1 MVSRA
6 ARTSRSIARVVRE
19 PRVWRRKRSRA
30 GSPEACLDAQG
41 EPVQVF
47 RMNLAIRALM
57 NQIEELARARGF
69 DRARVLHKVNRRGEL
84 VIGLLLP
91 PRRLD
96 EWGEPPPRSRDEKRA
111 SREKR

>member
-6 ARTSRSIARVVRE
+6 RRGQYRTGRL
-19 PRVWRRKRSRA
+19 A
-30 GSPEACLDAQG
+30 GRPASNLGSAGACLDASR
-41 EPVQVF
+41 EPGHVF

-69 DRARVLHKVNRRGEL
+69 EHARVLHKVNRHGEL

-91 PRRLD
+91 PRKLD
-96 EWGEPPPRSRDEKRA
+96 EWGEAPPRSRDEKRA

>member
-1 MVSRA
+1 
-6 ARTSRSIARVVRE
+6 
-19 PRVWRRKRSRA
+19 
-30 GSPEACLDAQG
+30 
-41 EPVQVF
+41 VF

-69 DRARVLHKVNRRGEL
+69 DRARVLYKVNRHGEL

-91 PRRLD
+91 PRKLD